1 MTKLVSIIINCHN
14 GQEFLSRCIESVLS
28 QDYQNWEIIFW
39 DNCSSDNSKE
49 IFHKYMLDDNRL
61 NYFYSKDKTNL
72 SDARNLALSKT
83 KGQYVCFLDVDDYW
97 KKNKILK
104 QIESFNQ
111 ENISLVFT
119 NFEIID
125 NSKKVKVSFKEKL
138 NNTNITNL
146 LLKKYLVGLSTIMFD
161 KKNINY
167 STFNNDY
174 HIIGDFD
181 FVMKNSLSINITGI
195 NDILVKIERHDNNET
210 KKKFKLYT
218 LELLHWSKKNEKKFN
233 DYKNFKIFKKSI
245 YYELAKVCLAEKRIS
260 RFLLFFKKI
269 SIVHK
274 LKIIVYYFSKI
285 V

>member
-61 NYFYSKDKTNL
+61 NYFYSKEKTNL

-138 NNTNITNL
+138 KNTNITNL

-167 STFNNDY
+167 SIFNNDY

-181 FVMKNSLSINITGI
+181 FVMKNSLSVNITGI